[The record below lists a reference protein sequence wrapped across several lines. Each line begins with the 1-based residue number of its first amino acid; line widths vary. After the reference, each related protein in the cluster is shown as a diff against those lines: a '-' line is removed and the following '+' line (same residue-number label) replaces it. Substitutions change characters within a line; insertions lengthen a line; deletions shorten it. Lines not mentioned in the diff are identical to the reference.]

1 MTLEELAGTDPQMLR
16 NLRNARR
23 IADCNVSVVIRG
35 PTGSGKEVFAKALHL
50 ASDRARHP
58 FVAVN
63 CASIPETLIE
73 SELFGY
79 SPGAFTGARREGM
92 RGRIVQSS
100 GGTLFLDE
108 IGDMPLALQTR
119 LLRVLE
125 ELEVTPLGCETAVKV
140 NLRVMCAS
148 HRNLRDLMARGE
160 FREDLYY
167 RLNGITME
175 LPALAE
181 RQDVEAL
188 ICRCIARESGGK
200 HAASIES
207 IALERLLAY
216 AWPGNIRELR
226 NTIRTALAI
235 CDDQVIRLADLPADI
250 RHSAASAAPRER
262 PAIPGGSV
270 GVRPQAAAPISLATA
285 ERQALLLVIEQYR
298 WNMSLVA
305 QHFHISRNTLYRK
318 VKRHGIPLPNR

>member
-1 MTLEELAGTDPQMLR
+1 
-16 NLRNARR
+16 
-23 IADCNVSVVIRG
+23 
-35 PTGSGKEVFAKALHL
+35 
-50 ASDRARHP
+50 
-58 FVAVN
+58 
-63 CASIPETLIE
+63 
-73 SELFGY
+73 
-79 SPGAFTGARREGM
+79 M

-125 ELEVTPLGCETAVKV
+125 ELEVTPLGCETAIKV

-148 HRNLRDLMARGE
+148 HRNLRDMMARGE
-160 FREDLYY
+160 FREDLFY
-167 RLNGITME
+167 RLNGITMD
-175 LPALAE
+175 LPALAD
-181 RQDVEAL
+181 RQDIEIL
-188 ICRCIARESGGK
+188 ICKCIARESGGK
-200 HAASIES
+200 TAASIES

-216 AWPGNIRELR
+216 DWPGNIRELR

-235 CDDQVIRLADLPADI
+235 CDDHVIRLADLPAEI
-250 RHSAASAAPRER
+250 RNSVPSDSLGERAAGARGNADAKSRHGGEGGDGRE
-262 PAIPGGSV
+262 
-270 GVRPQAAAPISLATA
+270 AAAQVSLASA

-305 QHFHISRNTLYRK
+305 EHFHISRNTLYRK